1 MSEKDFNA
9 SNLEKIVNDYIN
21 SSNAVAESL
30 AKQNQAVLNVLSS
43 LLGEENSKEI
53 LAEIKN
59 KMGNIITL
67 SSVKSTASVDTAR
80 DLSENPAIAM
90 SSLYNKLSNEVTMAA
105 ANAIYEQQQAN
116 DEYLQALT
124 IAITKL
130 LSANK

>member
-21 SSNAVAESL
+21 SSNAVIESL

-43 LLGEENSKEI
+43 LLGEENSTEI

-59 KMGNIITL
+59 KMENIVTP
-67 SSVKSTASVDTAR
+67 SSVKSAASVDTAR

-90 SSLYNKLSNEVTMAA
+90 SSLYNKLSNEVAMAA

>member
-1 MSEKDFNA
+1 MLEKDFNA

-43 LLGEENSKEI
+43 LLGEENSTEI

-59 KMGNIITL
+59 KMGNIVTL
-67 SSVKSTASVDTAR
+67 PSVKSTASVDTAR

-90 SSLYNKLSNEVTMAA
+90 SSLYNKLSNEVAIAA

>member
-43 LLGEENSKEI
+43 LLGEENSTEI

-59 KMGNIITL
+59 KMGNIVTPP
-67 SSVKSTASVDTAR
+67 SVKSTASVDTAR

-90 SSLYNKLSNEVTMAA
+90 SSLYNKLSNEVAMAA

-116 DEYLQALT
+116 EEYLQALT

>member
-21 SSNAVAESL
+21 SSNAVTESL

-43 LLGEENSKEI
+43 LLGEENSTEI

-59 KMGNIITL
+59 KMGNIVTL

-90 SSLYNKLSNEVTMAA
+90 SSLYNKLSNEVAMAA

-116 DEYLQALT
+116 EEYLQALT

>member
-21 SSNAVAESL
+21 SSNAVTESL

-90 SSLYNKLSNEVTMAA
+90 SSLYNKLSKEVAMAA